1 VSATVEEAPVQ
12 GPVVYAECRECDVVL
27 WTPEIARK
35 HVDETMTPVEQEP
48 VPEDEENQ
56 PGIRT
61 IARAHGYIVINN
73 TPDEMAEYRIRSIM
87 EDALQRFCDEIDTAI
102 QRGSVTEEQVSK
114 YVRSFPD
121 FDDAWFEWLEQDRT

>member
-1 VSATVEEAPVQ
+1 MTVDVEEAPVL

-48 VPEDEENQ
+48 VPEGEEQ

-61 IARAHGYIVINN
+61 LARAHGYVVINH
-73 TPDEMAEYRIRSIM
+73 TPDEMAEYRVSSVM
-87 EDALQRFCDEIDTAI
+87 EDALQSFCDDIDTAI

-114 YVRSFPD
+114 YVRGYPD
-121 FDDAWFEWLEQDRT
+121 FEDAWMDWLAQDRT